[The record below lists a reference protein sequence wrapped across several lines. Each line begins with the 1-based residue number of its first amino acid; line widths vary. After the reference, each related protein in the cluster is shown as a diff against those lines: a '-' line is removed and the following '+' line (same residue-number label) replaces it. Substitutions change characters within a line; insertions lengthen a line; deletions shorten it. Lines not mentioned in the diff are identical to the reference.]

1 MTPGMYNQGV
11 VSNASQ
17 VQRGSESQ
25 KIEYDEE
32 DDEEGEEEEEDYEED
47 ENEATK

>member
-1 MTPGMYNQGV
+1 V

-17 VQRGSESQ
+17 VQRGPESQ
-25 KIEYDEE
+25 QIEYDEE
-32 DDEEGEEEEEDYEED
+32 DDEEGEEEEDYEED